1 MLLAGN
7 IKPIVHQ
14 RTITGVDALLVVVKT
29 LRPVYK
35 PHSVQRKAP

>member
-14 RTITGVDALLVVVKT
+14 RTITGVDALYGSCKNPQAGL
-29 LRPVYK
+29 
-35 PHSVQRKAP
+35 